1 MMDSLVSVLAVS
13 LLFVALG
20 LVSRGGTRTS
30 RCGPCP
36 GKCASDSEEKVR
48 RLNNEP

>member
-1 MMDSLVSVLAVS
+1 MMGSIVSVLAVS

-20 LVSRGGTRTS
+20 LVTRGGTRTS

-36 GKCASDSEEKVR
+36 GKCAGDRDEKSQ
-48 RLNNEP
+48 EAGQ